1 MCVNFEASVW
11 VHQFST
17 RILIRYDAS
26 IILVMHRL
34 CAVAFHEHQNTPAV
48 RANLDL
54 SFLQRVHTRVTERE
68 EVCFDAANVTSN
80 ERPKR
85 GLGGDERV
93 NKGDFLF

>member
-1 MCVNFEASVW
+1 M
-11 VHQFST
+11 
-17 RILIRYDAS
+17 
-26 IILVMHRL
+26 

-80 ERPKR
+80 DRRKR

-93 NKGDFLF
+93 NKGDFYFDPASSLYCMMLRSCKGVM